1 MEKFQKNVPQCNIAK
16 TEDFIMYNII
26 ARFSESGETGATGQ
40 GHESVLACDS

>member
-1 MEKFQKNVPQCNIAK
+1 MFLNVILQRLKILSC
-16 TEDFIMYNII
+16 TVHNII